1 MPDPNFPG
9 LPNPSPDF
17 AFSLSSDLSLPLP
30 PAQLGQLSP
39 SALAYLGDAVYELY
53 VRHHFLIPPKRGN
66 AYHRQVVAQVCA
78 EAQARHLQTLMP
90 LLSDEEAAVVR
101 RGRNAASGKP
111 KRVDITL
118 YQQATGFE
126 ALIGYL
132 YLTNPQRLQALLQT
146 LTFD

>member
-1 MPDPNFPG
+1 MPDSDFPA
-9 LPNPSPDF
+9 PPDPSL
-17 AFSLSSDLSLPLP
+17 ALVLPLSGDLP
-30 PAQLGQLSP
+30 RPLASAQLGQVSP
-39 SALAYLGDAVYELY
+39 TALAYLGDAVYELY

-78 EAQARHLQTLMP
+78 EAQARHLQALLP
-90 LLSDEEAAVVR
+90 HLSDEEADMVR